1 MQEKEKA
8 TDEEAREW
16 IKFYLSVKQFE
27 LSSYKQKMDKCLKE
41 INEFEELLA
50 YVNKRIDEKNKN

>member
-1 MQEKEKA
+1 MQEKA

-16 IKFYLSVKQFE
+16 IKFYLSFKQSE
-27 LSSYKQKMDKCLKE
+27 LYSYKQKMDKCLKE

>member
-27 LSSYKQKMDKCLKE
+27 LASYKQKMDKCLKE